1 MLRRKIFIAGLLPL
15 LALPLMGESCTK
27 EKLIFLAVGID
38 TTAGFVA
45 SGSTNVLDDTNQ
57 IDVKEDLDLTGVLDD
72 NDIAAEEVNSVKVS
86 RVYYR
91 VTVPEAGRTI
101 TDGDVTIQRNGVS
114 SPMAL
119 VSNFTGD
126 ASAATDW
133 IEITDRLGS
142 GAVTM
147 LNTFMA
153 ECLTEAKGGAPV
165 QNTTFTYS
173 VTGTSNPVN
182 VGTNFEWELKVSFLV
197 DASQT
202 VEVPEL

>member
-1 MLRRKIFIAGLLPL
+1 MLRRKLFIAGLLPL

-57 IDVKEDLDLTGVLDD
+57 IDVKEDLDLTGVLED
-72 NDIAAEEVNSVKVS
+72 NDIDAEEVNSIKVS

-101 TDGDVTIQRNGVS
+101 TDGDVTIQRDGVS
-114 SPMAL
+114 SPLAL

-133 IEITDRLGS
+133 IEITDRLS
-142 GAVTM
+142 SAAVTM

-153 ECLTEAKGGAPV
+153 ECLTEAKGGAPA

-173 VTGTSNPVN
+173 VSGTSNPVN